1 MMKLKS
7 AQKEIRL
14 PIFSPSVIYL
24 TASLLCAMS
33 SSMAWA
39 QQPDAKAQVIIN
51 GQTLSEEQVRL
62 LERTVGIVV
71 QPGHYIINVQNGC
84 WANLT
89 NKTRGCLGQTG
100 FSEAEIREKYAISI

>member
-1 MMKLKS
+1 MCN
-7 AQKEIRL
+7 
-14 PIFSPSVIYL
+14 VIIYGL
-24 TASLLCAMS
+24 
-33 SSMAWA
+33 A

-89 NKTRGCLGQTG
+89 KKTRGCLGQTG
-100 FSEAEIREKYAISI
+100 FSKQRFEKSMPLAFECNLISIFELSTRPSHFH